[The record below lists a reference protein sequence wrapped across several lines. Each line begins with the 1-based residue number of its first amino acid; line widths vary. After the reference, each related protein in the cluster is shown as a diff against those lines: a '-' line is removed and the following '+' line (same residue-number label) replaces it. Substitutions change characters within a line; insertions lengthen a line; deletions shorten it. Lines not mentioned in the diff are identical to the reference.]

1 MSEPHDK
8 QLRMIDLT
16 AAAVCLLLT
25 GGVYAVA
32 VKPMLDEMSACKQQ
46 QQELT
51 EREQKADELTA
62 SLSKMRDT
70 LTQTERTVASQ
81 ALKLEPISRL
91 NRRLAQFTALADA
104 CNLQLDQIEP
114 SPAMVGTHYI
124 TVPIHMTGRGGYVDA
139 TNFLKRLRQEWPD
152 VAVASL
158 DLTGNPRNRGDQP
171 RFTFE
176 LIWFASPAGDS

>member
-32 VKPMLDEMSACKQQ
+32 VKPMLDEMSAGKQQ
-46 QQELT
+46 QRELT
-51 EREQKADELTA
+51 EREQKADEMSTTLA
-62 SLSKMRDT
+62 KMRDT
-70 LTQTERTVASQ
+70 LLQTECTLDSQ
-81 ALKLEPISRL
+81 ALKLEPLSQL
-91 NRRLAQFTALADA
+91 NRRVAQFTALADA

-114 SPAMVGTHYI
+114 SAAMAGTHYM

-139 TNFLKRLRQEWPD
+139 TNFLKRLRQQWPD
-152 VAVASL
+152 LAVASL

-176 LIWFASPAGDS
+176 LIWFASPATGG